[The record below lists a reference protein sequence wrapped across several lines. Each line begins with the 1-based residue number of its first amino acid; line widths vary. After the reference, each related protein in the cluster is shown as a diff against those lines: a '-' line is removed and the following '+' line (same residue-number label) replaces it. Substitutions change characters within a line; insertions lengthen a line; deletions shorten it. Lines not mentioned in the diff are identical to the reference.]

1 MWREPECL
9 GNFILWKCL
18 RSEGSQ
24 RCVLHAGFRVLKS
37 ESTIAAKTQKPKAKS
52 QWPTAAFFAHHGDL
66 SSGVLLRKNAS
77 FADTL

>member
-1 MWREPECL
+1 MLEIDFR
-9 GNFILWKCL
+9 F
-18 RSEGSQ
+18 EG
-24 RCVLHAGFRVLKS
+24 
-37 ESTIAAKTQKPKAKS
+37 TIAAKTQKPKAKS